1 MSTYYTKGTPMI
13 KNTMKINNPLTVI
26 AVFSLLTEA
35 SAAVSLPYI
44 DSEHQKA
51 YVWFLIVFP
60 SLLITLFFLT
70 LNFNN
75 KTLYTPADLSKAEN
89 AHEGTTCSP
98 KPPPKQTH
106 SSANPGLSAQLS
118 TNPSH
123 SGTPYNLYS
132 PHNFFFLPRGHRIY
146 DSDPPLLC
154 APENNHT
161 THVVKSH
168 TLIESTALKNL
179 HLIDLNHPHLL
190 PPHKVTPEDVLHI
203 YYKAT
208 RKYKNNNH
216 KHDVLL
222 LIINQYS
229 TIQPQALRLAIDNFK
244 HTAVIDHSTI
254 ISYNTDAHRLTILSS
269 P

>member
-1 MSTYYTKGTPMI
+1 
-13 KNTMKINNPLTVI
+13 MKINNPLTVI

-44 DSEHQKA
+44 DSEHQKV
-51 YVWFLIVFP
+51 YVWFLVIFP

-89 AHEGTTCSP
+89 THEGTTYP
-98 KPPPKQTH
+98 PRHPPKQTH
-106 SSANPGLSAQLS
+106 SPANARLSAQFL
-118 TNPSH
+118 THPNPS
-123 SGTPYNLYS
+123 GTSYNLYS
-132 PHNFFFLPRGHRIY
+132 PHNFFFLPHRHRTY
-146 DSDPPLLC
+146 DSDPPLFC
-154 APENNHT
+154 APEKNHT

-168 TLIESTALKNL
+168 ALIESAALKHL
-179 HLIDLNHPHLL
+179 HLIDLNHPHLRL
-190 PPHKVTPEDVLHI
+190 PHKTTPEDVLHL

-216 KHDVLL
+216 KHDILL
-222 LIINQYS
+222 LITNQYS
-229 TIQPQALRLAIDNFK
+229 IIQPQALKLAIYNFK
-244 HTAVIDHSTI
+244 HTSAIDHSTI
-254 ISYNTDAHRLTILSS
+254 ISYNTDAHRLTLLSA

>member
-1 MSTYYTKGTPMI
+1 MI
-13 KNTMKINNPLTVI
+13 KNTIKINNPLTVI

-51 YVWFLIVFP
+51 YVWFLIIFP

-75 KTLYTPADLSKAEN
+75 KTLYTPANLSKAVST
-89 AHEGTTCSP
+89 HEGTTCSP
-98 KPPPKQTH
+98 RPPPKQPH
-106 SSANPGLSAQLS
+106 SPASPTLSAQLS
-118 TNPSH
+118 THPNH

-132 PHNFFFLPRGHRIY
+132 PHNFFFLLQGQRFY
-146 DSDPPLLC
+146 DSDPPLVC
-154 APENNHT
+154 APEKNHT

-168 TLIESTALKNL
+168 ALIEGTALKHL
-179 HLIDLNHPHLL
+179 HLIDLNHPHLRR
-190 PPHKVTPEDVLHI
+190 PHKTTPEDVLHL

-216 KHDVLL
+216 KHDILL
-222 LIINQYS
+222 LITNQYS
-229 TIQPQALRLAIDNFK
+229 IIQPQALKLAIYNFK
-244 HTAVIDHSTI
+244 HTSAIDHSTI
-254 ISYNTDAHRLTILSS
+254 ISYNTDAHRLTLLNS